1 MLGDKESLLVRGLL
15 KDFYKNIGN
24 VAPRNVERREF
35 GFGDFERKISYRH
48 YAFKDENSLKS
59 YLANNGP
66 PFVSVSSAEYEKPD
80 GRPME
85 NKKWIGGDL
94 TFDIDASDLN
104 LKCRTEHSSAWV
116 CEKCF
121 DGAKFETLKLVEEF
135 LIPDFGFSE
144 KEVSINFS
152 GNRGYHIHV
161 HSDETFKL
169 DGDARKS
176 IGNYIT
182 GNNIELNSFFPTLGR
197 RGVRLEGPKPTDSGW
212 GGKLANG
219 VIKALNGGV
228 GDLMELGIDK
238 RNAEMLVRKSA
249 EVRLGITTGNW
260 DRINIPKKAEFWSN
274 VLKSIAIKQSDAID
288 KVVSTDIYH
297 IIRLP
302 GTIHGDTGLIAKGV
316 KSVKALDGFDPMRD
330 AIAFDAA
337 RIKIVTGNVPK
348 FHMGGNVFGPYE
360 KSKVELPRYAAVY
373 LYTEEARLYR
383 QLGAKLQTKSN
394 FLKTYL

>member
-1 MLGDKESLLVRGLL
+1 LLGEKESLLVRGLL

-24 VAPRNVERREF
+24 IAPRDIAKREF

-48 YAFKDENSLKS
+48 YAFKDESALKA
-59 YLANNGP
+59 YLAANAP
-66 PFVSVSSAEYEKPD
+66 AFVSVSSAEYEKPD

-94 TFDIDASDLN
+94 MFDIDASDLN
-104 LKCRTEHSSAWV
+104 LKCKKEHISSWV

-121 DGAKFETLKLVEEF
+121 EGAKLETIKLVEEF

-144 KEVSINFS
+144 KEISVNFS

-161 HSDETFKL
+161 HNDGTFKL
-169 DGDARKS
+169 DGNARKS
-176 IGNYIT
+176 IGDYIT

-228 GDLMELGIDK
+228 SDLMDLGIDK
-238 RNAEMLVRKSA
+238 KNAEMLVRKSA
-249 EVRLGITTGNW
+249 SVRLGITTGNW
-260 DRINIPKKAEFWSN
+260 DMINIPKKAEFWSN

-288 KVVSTDIYH
+288 KNVSTDIYH
-297 IIRLP
+297 LIRLP
-302 GTIHGDTGLIAKGV
+302 GTIHGDTGLIAKTV
-316 KSVKALDGFDPMRD
+316 KSLKALDDFDPMND
-330 AIAFDAA
+330 AIAFDDKHV
-337 RIKIVTGNVPK
+337 KIITQKVPK
-348 FHMGGNVFGPYE
+348 FHMGHNSFGPYE
-360 KSKVELPRYAAVY
+360 NSKVELPKYAAAY
-373 LYTEEARLYR
+373 LMLKRLA
-383 QLGAKLQTKSN
+383 LIDS
-394 FLKTYL
+394 